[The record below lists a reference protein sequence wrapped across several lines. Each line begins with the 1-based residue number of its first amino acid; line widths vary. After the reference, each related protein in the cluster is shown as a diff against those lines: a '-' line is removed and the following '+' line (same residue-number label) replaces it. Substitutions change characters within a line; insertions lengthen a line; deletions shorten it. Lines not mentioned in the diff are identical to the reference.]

1 MLIPHDHI
9 TILDGAMGTM
19 LQAAGLPLGK
29 YPEALNLTHPADITA
44 IHRAYAQA
52 GAQILYA
59 NTFGANRRKLEGS
72 GLRCGKLFRRVSP
85 ARGKRQRKPERLS
98 LSPAARSV
106 RCWNRTE
113 TFGLRRPMIFSANP
127 LQRGRKLALISWC
140 LKP

>member
-29 YPEALNLTHPADITA
+29 YPEALNLTHSADITA

-72 GLRCGKLFRRVSP
+72 GLSPREVIQAGIACARACRSLLRPDRCAAGTE
-85 ARGKRQRKPERLS
+85 RKP
-98 LSPAARSV
+98 SV
-106 RCWNRTE
+106 
-113 TFGLRRPMIFSANP
+113 
-127 LQRGRKLALISWC
+127 
-140 LKP
+140 